1 MIMATQAS
9 MNAAI
14 AAVKEIIESKI
25 VGMSF
30 DTKSY
35 WLGLVNRSY
44 TFKDSVQESMSN
56 PLAYFV
62 VPLAGDGTKGR
73 SHAFVIKQLRWALSK
88 NATSKAHVLLR
99 GVNQQAIE
107 AGLSFSRAREDSNL
121 GTVEGRN
128 LATLV
133 AQSKG
138 DKKELA
144 AMVVKNE
151 SLGLLGKANK
161 SFATSVKNDII
172 DKLGLVAPRSI
183 SKRANKAIG
192 E

>member
-1 MIMATQAS
+1 MASQKS
-9 MNAAI
+9 MND
-14 AAVKEIIESKI
+14 AVQQVKSVVESKI
-25 VGMSF
+25 VGMSASTR
-30 DTKSY
+30 DY
-35 WLGLVNRSY
+35 WLGLCNKSY
-44 TFKDSVQESMSN
+44 VFNGTVQESMSN

-62 VPLAGDGTKGR
+62 VPLAGDGTRGR
-73 SHAFVIKQLRWALSK
+73 SHAFVLRQLRYALAH
-88 NATSKAHVLLR
+88 NATCKAHVILR
-99 GVNQQAIE
+99 GVNQGAIE
-107 AGLSFSRAREDSNL
+107 AGLAFSRAREDSEL

-151 SLGLLGKANK
+151 SLGLLKASNK
-161 SFATSVKNDII
+161 SFASSVRDDISS
-172 DKLGLVAPRSI
+172 KLRLIAPKSV
-183 SKRANKAIG
+183 SKKANKAVG